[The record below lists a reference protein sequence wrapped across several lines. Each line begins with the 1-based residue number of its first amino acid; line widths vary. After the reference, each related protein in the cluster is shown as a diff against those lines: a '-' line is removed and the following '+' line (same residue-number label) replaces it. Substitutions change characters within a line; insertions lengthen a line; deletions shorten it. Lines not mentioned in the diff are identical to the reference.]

1 MHDEKQTFP
10 LQENLIGVMSASWT
24 LWRKVLLAKREH
36 KSRARN
42 LFCVHNSVNSHGY
55 FKSYIRNYH
64 LPSPPLFALS
74 GLLSKTLDLKWST
87 SFKLN
92 FLSRKTCH
100 PGQSKEN
107 LFHMQMQ
114 KEQKGVAEAEFE
126 MLSDYW
132 CMRKF
137 CAFEWRL
144 LEFQHPFLLSCAAQ
158 PIWFFWIFN
167 GYHLLCDT
175 EKVRIHEIP
184 HAVLNR
190 YFEEFCQNFD
200 GKTPA
205 NLSHIRTLFH
215 QNITVLVGWNHLLQ
229 IGETRGERFWFTTV

>member
-42 LFCVHNSVNSHGY
+42 SFCVHNSVNFHGY

-64 LPSPPLFALS
+64 LPSPPLFAL
-74 GLLSKTLDLKWST
+74 
-87 SFKLN
+87 FAFAYEIN
-92 FLSRKTCH
+92 FLCFGLGDTFF
-100 PGQSKEN
+100 GKES
-107 LFHMQMQ
+107 LIW
-114 KEQKGVAEAEFE
+114 

-158 PIWFFWIFN
+158 QLIIFEFLTVIIYFVTLKKY
-167 GYHLLCDT
+167 GFTKSLMQFLTDT
-175 EKVRIHEIP
+175 SKSFVKTLMVKLRLTDPTSEP
-184 HAVLNR
+184 
-190 YFEEFCQNFD
+190 YFTKISQ
-200 GKTPA
+200 
-205 NLSHIRTLFH
+205 SS
-215 QNITVLVGWNHLLQ
+215 LVGIVYYKFVRQEEKDSGLQ
-229 IGETRGERFWFTTV
+229 QFSKIHRPSAGW

>member
-42 LFCVHNSVNSHGY
+42 SFCVHNSVNSHGY

-74 GLLSKTLDLKWST
+74 GLLSKTLDLKWPT

-158 PIWFFWIFN
+158 PIWSF
-167 GYHLLCDT
+167 
-175 EKVRIHEIP
+175 
-184 HAVLNR
+184 LN
-190 YFEEFCQNFD
+190 F
-200 GKTPA
+200 
-205 NLSHIRTLFH
+205 
-215 QNITVLVGWNHLLQ
+215 
-229 IGETRGERFWFTTV
+229 